1 MRCAAKATGNRA
13 DPFATEALFFWSMQ
27 HFFFGSFVNFFEI
40 ERVNCGNWRE
50 LGIKKI
56 FDSISIVRKK
66 CRNVDKD
73 KDKDN

>member
-1 MRCAAKATGNRA
+1 MWDVQPKQRATGQILSRRKHY
-13 DPFATEALFFWSMQ
+13 FFGAWSI
-27 HFFFGSFVNFFEI
+27 FFGSFVNFFEI